1 MSVCSSTALR
11 PGQAQ
16 CGVSS
21 QLTSVLS
28 DIAVQSAENNIDLV
42 LELLGCAA
50 LDNQVAQLL
59 AHGQALLP
67 LDGIAVLL
75 SGAPGAGSH
84 GGECEVRVEG
94 EKEDEALA
102 YATRGSEYTC
112 ERVLSAGCR
121 PNGATTD
128 RLTAHSPKAC
138 AATIGGDSLTA
149 PPLGEVWDRGSE
161 VFGVHDDCISL

>member
-1 MSVCSSTALR
+1 MSVCSSSASR

-16 CGVSS
+16 CGVPS

-28 DIAVQSAENNIDLV
+28 DIAVQSAEDNVDLV

-75 SGAPGAGSH
+75 AGAPGTGSH
-84 GGECEVRVEG
+84 GSECEMGVEG
-94 EKEDEALA
+94 EKKNEALA
-102 YATRGSEYTC
+102 YATSGSEDTF
-112 ERVLSAGCR
+112 RRLLSAGCR
-121 PNGATTD
+121 FNGATTD
-128 RLTAHSPKAC
+128 RLDGAQCQRHAPHDWRGLTNRTVSW
-138 AATIGGDSLTA
+138 GSL
-149 PPLGEVWDRGSE
+149 GQGK
-161 VFGVHDDCISL
+161 